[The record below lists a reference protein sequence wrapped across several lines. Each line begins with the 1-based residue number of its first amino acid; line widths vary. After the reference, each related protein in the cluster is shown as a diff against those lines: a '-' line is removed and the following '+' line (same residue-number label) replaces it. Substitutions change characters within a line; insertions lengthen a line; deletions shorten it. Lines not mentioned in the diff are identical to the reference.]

1 MLKLECVESFTWT
14 HSIEVQLFACCLLSP
29 LAQFKLF
36 VSSSCLQ
43 QEHRKQKQTSLPS
56 QSFFL
61 GWLLVLG
68 YMWAAVWTMNNMQS
82 LLRASSLPNKRRQR
96 MKIHYIAE
104 NWIYL
109 SFIISGGSPKH
120 ESKQHG
126 KSWCFELCASNVYLD
141 MLEWK
146 QQKL

>member
-1 MLKLECVESFTWT
+1 MLMLECVESFTWT
-14 HSIEVQLFACCLLSP
+14 HSIIRLLLTLASRPVQTFRVFELFAAGASKTKTNEFAKP
-29 LAQFKLF
+29 I
-36 VSSSCLQ
+36 
-43 QEHRKQKQTSLPS
+43 
-56 QSFFL
+56 FFL

-82 LLRASSLPNKRRQR
+82 LLRALSLPNKRRQR

-141 MLEWK
+141 MLEGK